1 MIHNP
6 VLVLI
11 CNIIYTIL
19 GLLAVPL
26 GLYVIVTAKPEE
38 HNGDI

>member
-19 GLLAVPL
+19 GL
-26 GLYVIVTAKPEE
+26 YVIVTAKPEN
-38 HNGDI
+38 NGDV